1 MLYEKIRKIFFKG
14 MKLQLSVEVK
24 DTFHYLHEIKIKN
37 KKKGFSFC
45 QESFTCLY
53 RIESTMKKKILQQ

>member
-37 KKKGFSFC
+37 KKKKVFHSAKKVLHDC
-45 QESFTCLY
+45 
-53 RIESTMKKKILQQ
+53 IE